1 MVMLQLRVFYAMRD
15 GRTPTLINVFMVGT
29 KIVIVLV
36 CGHEFNDT
44 GRIAVALTV
53 ATSASY
59 VVGAVVGHIFL
70 NRRLGN
76 LGFRDVTNTVVKVT
90 VASVIGG
97 AAAFGVGVVLRSA
110 LGDGRTGAIAT
121 LLLGT
126 LVGAAVLTVVL
137 WRMRI
142 SEIEDIVAMVRR
154 R

>member
-1 MVMLQLRVFYAMRD
+1 MLQLRVFYAMRD

-36 CGHEFNDT
+36 CSHLFNDT

-59 VVGAVVGHIFL
+59 VIGAVVGHICL
-70 NRRLGN
+70 TRRLGN
-76 LGFRDVTNTVVKVT
+76 LGFRSVADTVARIT
-90 VASVIGG
+90 VASAAGG
-97 AAAFGVGVVLRSA
+97 AAAFAVGLALRSA
-110 LGDGRTGAIAT
+110 LGDGRSGAVAT
-121 LLLGT
+121 LLLGAAAG
-126 LVGAAVLTVVL
+126 VAVLVAVL

-142 SEIEDIVAMVRR
+142 SEIQDLLGLVRR